1 MAEQTSL
8 VRATSLCHGALSQ
21 RFQSSGRVHRV
32 KPVPSHSRCASTAS
46 LLCSNGSGEESQ
58 NTDFLEGWQF
68 SSRHL
73 QTVYMWRTDC
83 QRRDTL
89 QNAAGTC
96 QKTTNK
102 NTKRSENTIGSSQ
115 ALRRGAAHRRS
126 SPSRPHPQTVR
137 SVVFSR
143 ATTKLRYRD
152 GGRQGTGHS
161 RRGRR
166 TRLERSAP
174 TGLLHETT
182 KKTHPIA
189 RHQHSQQ
196 MRKTCACKTP
206 IFLPVSTRG
215 DTTLCRDRVVVKRST
230 NQFPAPTASSPRQRT
245 AGPFVVR

>member
-89 QNAAGTC
+89 QNAAGTL

-102 NTKRSENTIGSSQ
+102 NTKRGENTMAHPKPS
-115 ALRRGAAHRRS
+115 ARGRHTED
-126 SPSRPHPQTVR
+126 RPHPAPTP
-137 SVVFSR
+137 
-143 ATTKLRYRD
+143 KLCAQLSSPERRPSC
-152 GGRQGTGHS
+152 GTEMEAGKALDTADEEGVPDLNAQH
-161 RRGRR
+161 RRGCF
-166 TRLERSAP
+166 TKRL
-174 TGLLHETT
+174 
-182 KKTHPIA
+182 KKLI
-189 RHQHSQQ
+189 R
-196 MRKTCACKTP
+196 
-206 IFLPVSTRG
+206 
-215 DTTLCRDRVVVKRST
+215 
-230 NQFPAPTASSPRQRT
+230 
-245 AGPFVVR
+245 